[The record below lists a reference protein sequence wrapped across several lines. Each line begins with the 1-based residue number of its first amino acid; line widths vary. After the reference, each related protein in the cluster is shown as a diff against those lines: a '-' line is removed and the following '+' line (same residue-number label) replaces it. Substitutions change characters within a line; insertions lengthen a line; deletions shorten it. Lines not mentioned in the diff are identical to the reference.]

1 MSQPHSLLIADDD
14 PVVREAYRTFF
25 AQQDEFAV
33 AGEARN
39 GAEAIEA
46 YARLLPAVVLMDLQ
60 MPVVSGIDATRQI
73 CWQWPSACVVAM
85 TTFGTSEYVVAALR
99 AGASGYLLKDV
110 GGPGLLAGLRQA
122 MVGDMPLSTSVR
134 RELVASVVQDGPAPV
149 AEASDVTLTS
159 REQEL
164 LGWLAQGLTNQQI
177 GAQMYVSEGSVKQ
190 YLLQIGRKLDVR
202 SRTGILIRAVQL
214 DLVDP
219 HALPPVRT
227 ERSSPFPARG
237 QR

>member
-1 MSQPHSLLIADDD
+1 MSQAHSLLIADDD
-14 PVVREAYRTFF
+14 PVVREAYHTFF
-25 AQQDEFAV
+25 GQQDEFAV
-33 AGEARN
+33 GGEARN

-46 YARLLPAVVLMDLQ
+46 YAKLLPHVVLMDLQ

-73 CWQWPSACVVAM
+73 CSRWPNACVVAM

-122 MVGDMPLSTSVR
+122 LAGDMPLSSSVR
-134 RELVASVVQDGPAPV
+134 RELVASGVSERPVRVVEG
-149 AEASDVTLTS
+149 SDVPVTP
-159 REQEL
+159 REREL
-164 LGWLAQGLTNQQI
+164 LGWLAQGLTNSQI

-190 YLLQIGRKLDVR
+190 YLLQIGRKLDVK

-219 HALPPVRT
+219 HALPPVRN
-227 ERSSPFPARG
+227 
-237 QR
+237 